1 MNRSEKRREIW
12 KIREFNN
19 LCIYCGVNLP
29 YKNKKGC
36 KDCLSKKAKKTSE
49 FSKNNRGKI
58 NQYNLR
64 LKHEVIEKYGNKC
77 NCCNESQI
85 HFLTIDH
92 KNNDGNIERKS
103 IKNYNTLSF
112 YLKLK
117 RENLR
122 SDIQILCFNCNLGKS
137 INGGV
142 CPHIEVIKKLGDFS
156 DGRRTKGLNIGTKID
171 WPTDD
176 DLIRMC
182 NESCVSN
189 VAKLLSVDF
198 STISGRL
205 KRRNKYHLVNKNS
218 GKKIIKNQ
226 KEYEKC

>member
-1 MNRSEKRREIW
+1 MNRSDKRREIW
-12 KIREFNN
+12 KQRELSN
-19 LCIYCGVNLP
+19 LCIYCGINLP
-29 YKNKKGC
+29 IQNKKGC
-36 KDCLSKKAKKTSE
+36 EDCLSKKSKKTSE
-49 FSKNNRGKI
+49 FSKKNRVKI

-64 LKHEVIEKYGNKC
+64 LKHEVIKKYGNRC
-77 NCCNESQI
+77 NRCGETQI

-92 KNNDGNIERKS
+92 INNDGNIERES

-117 RENLR
+117 REELR
-122 SDIQILCFNCNLGKS
+122 NDIQILCFNCNLGKS
-137 INGGV
+137 INFGV
-142 CPHIEVIKKLGDFS
+142 CPHIEVIKKIEEIS
-156 DGRRTKGLNIGTKID
+156 DGRRNKSFNKGTKID

-176 DLIRMC
+176 ELIMMC
-182 NESCVSN
+182 NESCVSH

-218 GKKIIKNQ
+218 GKKN
-226 KEYEKC
+226 